1 MSQLENSLLEQTAA
15 MERHIALRVEQHL
28 AQQHAAVVQAGAAP
42 APGGPLERPHR
53 SKLHENARYGGS
65 VALDPWL
72 ATMQQYA
79 DFYGLVAE
87 DTRISYAVAHLKDA
101 ALQWWQSLATATRP
115 TTWETLT
122 RQLRARFQPVTSA
135 ELARAKLRGLT
146 QGRGSVQ
153 AYVATFNALLTFVPT
168 MAVEDRVFAFVQ
180 GLNEKVQ
187 AHVDEIAHTSLDSAI
202 ERAMR
207 FGSRLV
213 RTGTPGGATH
223 APMELDALGI
233 EMPVYDTGDDEPTP
247 SPIMS
252 AAAPITRAELQSLLA
267 TMLDNRRVG
276 DGNRSKNRHHAPPR
290 ARGIPVIPHL
300 SPEQVKA
307 HMDAGKCFG
316 CGSSEHRARQ
326 CPRRSVG
333 AEGRPSWSN

>member
-1 MSQLENSLLEQTAA
+1 MNAEQAAA
-15 MERHIALRVEQHL
+15 MERHIALIVEQRL
-28 AQQHAAVVQAGAAP
+28 AQQQAAVAHVGPAP
-42 APGGPLERPHR
+42 APLERPQR
-53 SKLHENARYGGS
+53 GKLHENARYGGS

-79 DFYGLVAE
+79 DFYGLSAE

-115 TTWETLT
+115 TTWEMLT

-135 ELARAKLRGLT
+135 EMARAKLRGLT

-207 FGSRLV
+207 FGSRLA

-233 EMPVYDTGDDEPTP
+233 EVPAYDTGDDEPTASP
-247 SPIMS
+247 STS
-252 AAAPITRAELQSLLA
+252 AAPITRAELQTLLA
-267 TMLDNRRVG
+267 TMLDSRRVG
-276 DGNRSKNRHHAPPR
+276 DGSRSKNRHHAPPR